1 MLKNLIYKAINTN
14 RSIKISIVI
23 TIDIIL
29 SILATFFSF
38 VIRLDLE
45 TILIFSLN
53 QIYPFIISILIF
65 LPIFYFLKIYNSI
78 FRYFNLAS
86 IKTLSLSTLIYAI
99 PYFLVIYFYSFQ
111 GVPRSIAI
119 IQPLFFI
126 IFLLSSRIF
135 FISAYNFLITNKKTK
150 NVFIYGAGSAGA
162 QLKNIMGDTSDY
174 KVVGFI
180 DDNPAKI
187 GKFIYG
193 IKIYSFSE
201 AHKISSEEDINQIFI
216 AIKNLNLEQ
225 KSKILKNI
233 EKLNLK

>member
-65 LPIFYFLKIYNSI
+65 LPIFYFLKIYDSI

-99 PYFLVIYFYSFQ
+99 P
-111 GVPRSIAI
+111 
-119 IQPLFFI
+119 
-126 IFLLSSRIF
+126 
-135 FISAYNFLITNKKTK
+135 
-150 NVFIYGAGSAGA
+150 
-162 QLKNIMGDTSDY
+162 
-174 KVVGFI
+174 
-180 DDNPAKI
+180 
-187 GKFIYG
+187 
-193 IKIYSFSE
+193 
-201 AHKISSEEDINQIFI
+201 
-216 AIKNLNLEQ
+216 
-225 KSKILKNI
+225 
-233 EKLNLK
+233 